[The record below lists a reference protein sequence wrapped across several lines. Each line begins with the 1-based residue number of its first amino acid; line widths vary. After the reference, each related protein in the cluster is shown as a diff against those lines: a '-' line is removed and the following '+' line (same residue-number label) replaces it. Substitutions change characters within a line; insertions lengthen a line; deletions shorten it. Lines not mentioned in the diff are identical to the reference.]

1 MMDCIKPSNVIS
13 KQAGKVRRRVG
24 NRISPRTRLIIWS
37 SVVIGLLVF
46 VIFSPRLAPYDPY
59 AIDLKNT
66 LTGPSELHR
75 LGTDYIGRDIF
86 SRILHGG
93 YRSIYSALAVVLIT
107 AGTGTVVGILCGY
120 IGGAFDTIVMRITD
134 SFQAFPS
141 LIFTIAVA
149 AMLGGG
155 LLNAIIAMSAIGWTG
170 YARLA
175 RSSVITIKEKNYV
188 KAALI
193 TGSSK
198 TGLLFR
204 TILPNAMSSI
214 IVMASMSVSNKIL
227 AFAGLSYL
235 GLGTAKPFPEWGAM
249 LNDGQET
256 LQIAPWAV
264 IYPGAA
270 IFIVVIIMGM
280 FGDSVNEYLN
290 PDKKK

>member
-1 MMDCIKPSNVIS
+1 MLEVIKPSNLIS
-13 KQAGKVRRRVG
+13 KQARRARCKAG
-24 NRISPRTRLIIWS
+24 SRIRPKTRLIIWS
-37 SVVIGLLVF
+37 GIAIALLVF
-46 VIFSPRLAPYDPY
+46 VIFSPKIAPHDPY

-66 LTGPSELHR
+66 LRGPSDIHR
-75 LGTDYIGRDIF
+75 LGTDYIGRDIL
-86 SRILHGG
+86 SRILCGG
-93 YRSIYSALAVVLIT
+93 YRSIYSSLAVVVIT
-107 AGTGTVVGILCGY
+107 AVTGTFIGVLCGY

-175 RSSVITIKEKNYV
+175 RSSVITIKEKTYV
-188 KAALI
+188 KSAFI
-193 TGSSK
+193 TGYSK
-198 TGLLFR
+198 VGLLFR
-204 TILPNAMSSI
+204 IILPNAISSI
-214 IVMASMSVSNKIL
+214 IVMASMDVSNKIL

-256 LQIAPWAV
+256 LQIAPWAI
-264 IYPGAA
+264 IYPGMA

-290 PDKKK
+290 PEKRK

>member
-1 MMDCIKPSNVIS
+1 MMDGIKPSNLIS
-13 KQAGKVRRRVG
+13 KQARRARRKARS
-24 NRISPRTRLIIWS
+24 RISPKTRLIIWS
-37 SVVIGLLVF
+37 SIVIALLVF
-46 VIFSPRLAPYDPY
+46 VIFSPKLAPYDPY

-66 LTGPSELHR
+66 LTGPSPVHK
-75 LGTDYIGRDIF
+75 LGTDYIGRDVL
-86 SRILHGG
+86 SRILCGG
-93 YRSIYSALAVVLIT
+93 YRSIYSALAVVAIT
-107 AGTGTVVGILCGY
+107 AVIGTVIGILCGY

-155 LLNAIIAMSAIGWTG
+155 LLNAIIAMSVIGWTG

-175 RSSVITIKEKNYV
+175 RSSVITIKEKTYV
-188 KAALI
+188 KAAFI
-193 TGSSK
+193 TGYSK
-198 TGLLFR
+198 LGLLFR
-204 TILPNAMSSI
+204 TILPNAISSI
-214 IVMASMSVSNKIL
+214 IVMASMSVSDKIL

-256 LQIAPWAV
+256 LQLAPWAI
-264 IYPGAA
+264 IYPGIA
-270 IFIVVIIMGM
+270 IFVVVIIMGM

-290 PDKKK
+290 PDKNK